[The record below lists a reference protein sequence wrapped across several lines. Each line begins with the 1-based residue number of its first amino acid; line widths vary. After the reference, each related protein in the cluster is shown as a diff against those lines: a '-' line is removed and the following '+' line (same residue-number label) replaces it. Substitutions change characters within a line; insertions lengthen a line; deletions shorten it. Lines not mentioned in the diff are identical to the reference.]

1 MIQQEGTCR
10 TCKQVKMLLP
20 NISKKKL
27 KLYTY
32 YYQCRDCKRKKDAAY
47 ARKLRAEFRAW
58 RKWKREAK

>member
-1 MIQQEGTCR
+1 
-10 TCKQVKMLLP
+10 MLLP
-20 NISKKKL
+20 KSSKKMVKKMV